1 MREAFT
7 GFAVTSAILAICM
20 GAGEADMRGA
30 AFTLA
35 ILSGACAAVREVLR
49 P

>member
-7 GFAVTSAILAICM
+7 ALAVTSAILAICM
-20 GAGEADMRGA
+20 GAGEA
-30 AFTLA
+30 AFVLA
-35 ILSGACAAVREVLR
+35 IVSGVCAAVREAHQ